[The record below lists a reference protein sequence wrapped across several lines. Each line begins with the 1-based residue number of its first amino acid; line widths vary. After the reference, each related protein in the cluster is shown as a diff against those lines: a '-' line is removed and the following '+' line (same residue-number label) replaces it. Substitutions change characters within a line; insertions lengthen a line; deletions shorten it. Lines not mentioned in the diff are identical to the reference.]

1 MNALVAGV
9 DSIEHGSCLSDE
21 AVDLMARQKTVYV
34 PTYAVRDR
42 IVKEGRG
49 AGVPDFIQTQVE
61 RAIESHA
68 ESVRRAHR
76 AGITVAMGTDAGA
89 TIFPHGQSAH
99 ELAAYVRLG
108 FSPMEALATAT
119 RHAAELL
126 GLGDHL
132 GTLEATKLADLIVVD
147 GDPLADITIL
157 TQPSALRLVLIGGI
171 SALDR
176 DAIFD

>member
-1 MNALVAGV
+1 
-9 DSIEHGSCLSDE
+9 
-21 AVDLMARQKTVYV
+21 
-34 PTYAVRDR
+34 
-42 IVKEGRG
+42 
-49 AGVPDFIQTQVE
+49 
-61 RAIESHA
+61 
-68 ESVRRAHR
+68 
-76 AGITVAMGTDAGA
+76 MGTDAGA

-147 GDPLADITIL
+147 GDPLADIAIL
-157 TQPSALRLVLIGGI
+157 TQPSAIRLVLIGGI
-171 SALDR
+171 SVLDR